1 MTTLQKASMAM
12 SIIALISL
20 FPTYCAAKYISMKK
34 NELFFDNNME
44 TFLED
49 LQKYL
54 RLIFLTRLAE
64 IFSSKWCQLHE

>member
-1 MTTLQKASMAM
+1 MTTLQKAFMAM
-12 SIIALISL
+12 SIIALISF
-20 FPTYCAAKYISMKK
+20 FPTYCATKYISMKK